1 MVVLKNPLKSV
12 FNGIVSAFK
21 WYHNSVIETEKM
33 MEGLDPHTQA
43 RIYLSM
49 YPFRRW

>member
-1 MVVLKNPLKSV
+1 MVVLKNPLKFV

-21 WYHNSVIETEKM
+21 WYHNSIIKTDKM
-33 MEGLDPHTQA
+33 MENLDPQTKA
-43 RIYLSM
+43 RIYIAA